1 MDQLIIFDVGAN
13 IGEFAD
19 RFAEDPQYKV
29 YLFEPTP
36 MLLEKYLYP
45 KQTEKYIIVPIAI
58 SDYDGEANFNIAGA
72 YDWGCSSLNTF
83 SEDLDKTWEGR
94 EDFKVTEVSKVLVR
108 RIDTFMNNNKIPYI
122 SYLKI
127 DAQGSDLKVLKSAG
141 DYIKAVKGGQ
151 IEAVNQNSL
160 YKEADNTVDNVITF
174 LKQNDFIID
183 KIEINDPH
191 QNEVNIWFTNS
202 NLNYFISF

>member
-94 EDFKVTEVSKVLVR
+94 EDFKVTEVSNVLVR

-151 IEAVNQNSL
+151 IEAINQNSL